1 MPLDF
6 RRYDFSKQS
15 IAESCPRLPSAY
27 VHMLSAVVAG
37 ALGNVVVNPLWVVK
51 TRLQTQIFTHTN
63 EGFFKVFFEIYST
76 EGFKAYYK
84 GLNASLLG
92 LSHVAIQFPLYE
104 HIKSMCK
111 VRRRGGEETFA
122 DLLFS
127 SVSAKTLACT
137 VTYPHEVVRAR
148 LQVTH
153 GSMQRGIV
161 GQFLKILREEGIR
174 GLYSGFTV
182 NLVRIA
188 PATAT
193 TFLSYE
199 YISRYL
205 RKREEERLA
214 LRL

>member
-1 MPLDF
+1 MKLILC
-6 RRYDFSKQS
+6 RYDFSKTS
-15 IAESCPRLPSAY
+15 LAESFPMLPSVY
-27 VHMLSAVVAG
+27 IHMVSAVAAG
-37 ALGNVVVNPLWVVK
+37 AVGNVTVNPLWVVK
-51 TRLQTQIFTHTN
+51 TRLQTQIFAQTN
-63 EGFFKVFFEIYST
+63 EGFFKMFSDIYST
-76 EGFKAYYK
+76 EGIRAYYK
-84 GLNASLLG
+84 GLYASLLG

-104 HIKSMCK
+104 HIKAICK
-111 VRRRGGEETFA
+111 GRRNGGEETFI

-127 SVSAKTLACT
+127 SIVSKVLACT

-148 LQVTH
+148 LQVTQ
-153 GSMQRGIV
+153 GKMSRGII
-161 GQFLKILREEGIR
+161 GQFFKILSEEGIR

-205 RKREEERLA
+205 RRLERQELA
-214 LRL
+214 AI

>member
-1 MPLDF
+1 
-6 RRYDFSKQS
+6 
-15 IAESCPRLPSAY
+15 
-27 VHMLSAVVAG
+27 MLSAVAAG

-51 TRLQTQIFTHTN
+51 TRLQTQIFSHTN
-63 EGFFKVFFEIYST
+63 EGFFKIFFDIYSS
-76 EGFKAYYK
+76 EGVKAYYK

-104 HIKSMCK
+104 HIKSMCQA
-111 VRRRGGEETFA
+111 RRSGGEETFM

-127 SVSAKTLACT
+127 SVLAKTLACT

-148 LQVTH
+148 LQVNHTTV
-153 GSMQRGIV
+153 QRSII
-161 GQFLKILREEGIR
+161 GQFVKILREEGIR

-205 RKREEERLA
+205 RKKEEERLA
-214 LRL
+214 LRM